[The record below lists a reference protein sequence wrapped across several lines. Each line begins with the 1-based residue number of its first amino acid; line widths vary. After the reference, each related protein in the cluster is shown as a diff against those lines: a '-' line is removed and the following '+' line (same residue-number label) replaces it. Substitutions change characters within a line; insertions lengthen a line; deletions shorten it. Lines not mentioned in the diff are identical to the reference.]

1 MTTRVACL
9 IIVIVLAGPWPASK
23 WVSRAFASAG
33 DTRHGLRIRINPR
46 KGPAYVEPLNGIGC
60 SETICSRV
68 FVRALVE
75 DGEGTV
81 VQRIRFDAIAA
92 LEMLASGDA
101 RVRFHDGTSRR
112 LLVAADN
119 RVLYLMDETGRTRRV
134 DLGNVVSIE
143 FLPRTPWGDPD
154 LQGVWSGAAS
164 VLVPFDRDP
173 ALGTSDFVTEEEV
186 RERVE
191 RQLKAAS
198 SGNIEATDFGI
209 EPDLTPATS
218 RQASLVVDPADGRRP
233 PRTSAADSRR
243 PRRNSFVPGLFDSVA
258 DLG

>member
-75 DGEGTV
+75 DDDGTV
-81 VQRIRFDAIAA
+81 VQRIRFDTIAA
-92 LEMLASGDA
+92 LEMLPSGDA
-101 RVRFHDGTSRR
+101 RVRFNDGTSRR
-112 LLVAADN
+112 LLVASDN
-119 RVLYLMDETGRTRRV
+119 RVLYLTDEKGRTKRV
-134 DLGNVVSIE
+134 DLSNVVSIE

-173 ALGTSDFVTEEEV
+173 SLGTRNVVTDDEV
-186 RERVE
+186 RARMT
-191 RQLKAAS
+191 RQLKASS
-198 SGNIEATDFGI
+198 SGNIEATNFGI
-209 EPDLTPATS
+209 EPDLSSASSHT
-218 RQASLVVDPADGRRP
+218 ASLVIDPAD
-233 PRTSAADSRR
+233 
-243 PRRNSFVPGLFDSVA
+243 
-258 DLG
+258 